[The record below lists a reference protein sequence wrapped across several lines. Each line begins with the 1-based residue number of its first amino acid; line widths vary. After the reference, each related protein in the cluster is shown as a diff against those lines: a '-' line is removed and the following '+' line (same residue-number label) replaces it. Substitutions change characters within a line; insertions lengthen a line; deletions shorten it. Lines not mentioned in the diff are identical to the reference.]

1 MRIDRVIGGFVEVR
15 EGMAAKIRE
24 SEGEKER
31 VMRRWVAVAGWWCWY
46 ESIACETAVMM
57 MPKTLGLDAY

>member
-1 MRIDRVIGGFVEVR
+1 
-15 EGMAAKIRE
+15 MAAKIRE

-46 ESIACETAVMM
+46 ESIACETAVRMVVES
-57 MPKTLGLDAY
+57 PWLDAY